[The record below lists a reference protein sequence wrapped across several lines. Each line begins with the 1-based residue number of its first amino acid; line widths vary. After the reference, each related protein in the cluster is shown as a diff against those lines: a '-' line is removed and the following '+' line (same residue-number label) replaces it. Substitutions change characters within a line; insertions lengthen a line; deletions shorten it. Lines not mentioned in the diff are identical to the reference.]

1 MRHRPTRAGAPLA
14 PHAEPASG
22 LRGGGAL
29 DGGAGIH
36 VPHELGDIV
45 VGGPLEDVAAR
56 ARLHDAPA
64 FEDGDL
70 VAELQGLVEIVTD
83 EEDGPP
89 DPLLER
95 QQLVLELAA
104 DERVERRER
113 LRPEQGGRLC
123 PEPPLSTRALLHAS
137 RSAAANTSRPP
148 I

>member
-1 MRHRPTRAGAPLA
+1 MNATSPDARGPALA
-14 PHAEPASG
+14 PRAEPASG

-29 DGGAGIH
+29 DGGARIH

-45 VGGPLEDVAAR
+45 VGGSLEDVAAR

-83 EEDGPP
+83 EEDGLP

-104 DERVERRER
+104 DEAGERRG
-113 LRPEQGGRLC
+113 PA
-123 PEPPLSTRALLHAS
+123 PPQNDTRAW
-137 RSAAANTSRPP
+137 
-148 I
+148 